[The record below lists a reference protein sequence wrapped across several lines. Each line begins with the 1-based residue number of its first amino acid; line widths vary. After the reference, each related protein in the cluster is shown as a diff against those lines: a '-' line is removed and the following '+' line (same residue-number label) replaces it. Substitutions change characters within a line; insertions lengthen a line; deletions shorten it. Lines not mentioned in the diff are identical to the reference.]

1 MGEINYVGK
10 GDKLNKNNSFNL
22 TGELPEDDSCLDW
35 LKNQLYPDGIM
46 CRKCGRVT
54 GHHKLSRRPCYACD
68 VCGNQVYPTSGT
80 IFHKSTTPLKTWFK
94 VINRISNANSQIT
107 AKDVQREHG
116 MTYKTAWRMTHKIR
130 GLINGK
136 SSNSTTGVG
145 IRNTHFHSLIIKD
158 GNLQST
164 KGLGNP
170 GVFNSTG
177 DNGLPRNET
186 SCTTRATDDKPDIFL
201 KKYFRKRDRT
211 ARLLKEQILLY
222 QHPHGLDVKEIAT
235 RCLVSK
241 RTIYRDFKALESELG
256 VPIWEKGTNRGIS
269 EGYFLPPINFTLQE
283 AVIIFL
289 AARLLENYVYLYN
302 PDFTSTFMKLNTIV
316 PAPLKKQIENM
327 LEYFNRKPQK
337 EINFSNLNTL
347 IRAWLSQRKVKIC
360 YQDPGEDYPGERIID
375 PYFIEIS
382 VIGGALFVLAFCH
395 LKKTIRAFNFERIIG
410 KVSLE
415 SGTFEIPVDFNAIE
429 YLSSTWGINF
439 DNETEIVKLRFK
451 NNIDALTMINRF
463 HPFQSIEMQSD
474 GSTIL
479 NLKVRDSDNLLYLIM
494 GLGTKVEV
502 LEPKELKL
510 QICNEA
516 KSLLKIYSE

>member
-1 MGEINYVGK
+1 VGI
-10 GDKLNKNNSFNL
+10 GDILNKINSFNL
-22 TGELPEDDSCLDW
+22 SGELPEDDSCLDW
-35 LKNQLYPDGIM
+35 LKNQLYPDGIT

-54 GHHKLSRRPCYACD
+54 GHHKLTRRPCYACD
-68 VCGNQVYPTSGT
+68 ICGNQVYPTSGT
-80 IFHKSTTPLKTWFK
+80 IFHKSTTPLKTWFR
-94 VINRISNANSQIT
+94 VINRMRSTKGQLT
-107 AKDVQREHG
+107 AKDVQREYG
-116 MTYKTAWRMTHKIR
+116 MTYKTAWRMAHKIK
-130 GLINGK
+130 GLINEK
-136 SSNSTTGVG
+136 PSNSATGVG
-145 IRNTHFHSLIIKD
+145 IRNTHFDSIKIKD
-158 GNLQST
+158 GNLQT
-164 KGLGNP
+164 KEGFWHT
-170 GVFNSTG
+170 GVFNNLHDNDLPG
-177 DNGLPRNET
+177 DYT
-186 SCTTRATDDKPDIFL
+186 SKTYTATDDKPDRYL

-222 QHPHGLDVKEIAT
+222 QHPHGLDVKEIAS

-327 LEYFNRKPQK
+327 LEDFNRKPQK

-347 IRAWLSQRKVKIC
+347 IRAWLSQRKVKIY
-360 YQDPGEDYPGERIID
+360 YQDPEEDCPRERIID

-382 VIGGALFVLAFCH
+382 VIGGALFVLAFCN

-415 SGTFEIPVDFNAIE
+415 SGTFEIPQDFNAIE

-439 DNETEIVKLRFK
+439 DNETEVVKLRFK

-463 HPFQSIEMQSD
+463 HPFQSIEMQTD

-479 NLKVRDSDNLLYLIM
+479 TLKVRDSDNLLYLII

-502 LEPKELKL
+502 LEPKELKQ

>member
-1 MGEINYVGK
+1 M
-10 GDKLNKNNSFNL
+10 NKANLFNL
-22 TGELPEDDSCLDW
+22 TGELPENDSCLDW
-35 LKNQLYPDGIM
+35 LKNQLYPDGITCPK
-46 CRKCGRVT
+46 CRMVT

-68 VCGNQVYPTSGT
+68 ICGNQVYPTSRT
-80 IFHKSTTPLKTWFK
+80 IFHKSTTPLKTWFSI
-94 VINRISNANSQIT
+94 INRMRNTHGQLT
-107 AKDVQREHG
+107 AKDVQREYG
-116 MTYKTAWRMTHKIR
+116 MTYKTAWRMIHKIR
-130 GLINGK
+130 ELINEK
-136 SSNSTTGVG
+136 SSRSAHMAG
-145 IRNTHFHSLIIKD
+145 IRNYHFNSQKIKD
-158 GNLQST
+158 GNLQA
-164 KGLGNP
+164 KEGLRNIE
-170 GVFNSTG
+170 VC
-177 DNGLPRNET
+177 DNLYRDIFSNQT
-186 SCTTRATDDKPDIFL
+186 SNTTSATYNKPDSNL

-222 QHPHGLDVKEIAT
+222 QHPHGLDVKEIAS

-256 VPIWEKGTNRGIS
+256 IPIWEQGTNRGIT
-269 EGYFLPPINFTLQE
+269 EGYFLPPVNFTLQE

-302 PDFTSTFMKLNTIV
+302 PNFASTFMKLNTIV

-337 EINFSNLNTL
+337 EISFSNLNTL
-347 IRAWLSQRKVKIC
+347 IQAWLSQRQVKIY
-360 YQDPGEDYPGERIID
+360 YQETEDDHPVERMID

-382 VIGGALFVLAFCH
+382 VIGCALFILAFCH
-395 LKKTIRAFNFERIIG
+395 LKNTIRAFHFERIIG
-410 KVSLE
+410 EVIME

-439 DNETEIVKLRFK
+439 DNEIEVVKLRFK

-463 HPFQSIEMQSD
+463 HPFQSIETQSND
-474 GSTIL
+474 STIL
-479 NLKVRDSDNLLYLIM
+479 TLKVRDRNNLIYWIM

-502 LEPKELKL
+502 LEPQALRK

-516 KSLLKIYSE
+516 KSLLDIYSENKD